1 VTLDAAGPTTTV
13 SFLPPVVDDQLEQPH
28 RSVFLALH
36 PTAGCSGPDAT
47 ATGTVLD
54 DDMVVTDTIWVPTTS
69 VQEGDSGSGNQVRF
83 TFIQDHPNPPG
94 SITEYLLGAGGTA
107 TGREDYE
114 GWLQDRFITAPY
126 GTTAFDLLVDVIG
139 DATPEPDETIA
150 LSARSMWSS
159 GNVLV
164 GGVATILNDDE
175 ATPDPVPPALAI
187 GDASAAEGD
196 RGTTAMQF
204 PLTRRGDLRNAASIR
219 VTAAGAAPFGSP
231 HHSPATL
238 GSDVTFTDTTVRF
251 APGQATATVTAH
263 IAGDTVP
270 EPTESFTL
278 TLLDPVDV
286 VVDDSTAHGVIVD
299 DDPVLYR
306 ADTTFRPT
314 GAVRWS
320 GAGIRN
326 TTGAGQTMGLM
337 MRRGTSRVI
346 EVRASN
352 RGNVVDT
359 YTLGA
364 SSTGQGLSFAAY
376 YGASNV
382 TAALRRGSQS
392 TGSLSVDA
400 SWTYRI
406 VLKVPRAARRG
417 SRTTLVLRQ
426 SSSAPSHPSAT
437 DTIRMRVHVR

>member
-1 VTLDAAGPTTTV
+1 
-13 SFLPPVVDDQLEQPH
+13 
-28 RSVFLALH
+28 
-36 PTAGCSGPDAT
+36 
-47 ATGTVLD
+47 
-54 DDMVVTDTIWVPTTS
+54 M
-69 VQEGDSGSGNQVRF
+69 
-83 TFIQDHPNPPG
+83 
-94 SITEYLLGAGGTA
+94 
-107 TGREDYE
+107 
-114 GWLQDRFITAPY
+114 
-126 GTTAFDLLVDVIG
+126 
-139 DATPEPDETIA
+139 
-150 LSARSMWSS
+150 
-159 GNVLV
+159 
-164 GGVATILNDDE
+164 
-175 ATPDPVPPALAI
+175 
-187 GDASAAEGD
+187 
-196 RGTTAMQF
+196 
-204 PLTRRGDLRNAASIR
+204 
-219 VTAAGAAPFGSP
+219 
-231 HHSPATL
+231 
-238 GSDVTFTDTTVRF
+238 
-251 APGQATATVTAH
+251 
-263 IAGDTVP
+263 
-270 EPTESFTL
+270 
-278 TLLDPVDV
+278 
-286 VVDDSTAHGVIVD
+286 
-299 DDPVLYR
+299 LYR